1 MSKPLD
7 EALAR
12 LIDATLNGIDA
23 TTTFLAAEIPD
34 VVQQLLIWKM
44 TESLLYFVL
53 GVSLILSPWVTYKLW
68 GGVGAPG
75 APTKGATRYEVTLT
89 HDEYGRWH
97 DAAVFLLLPSAMV
110 IAAGFVVGDLDWLKI
125 LLAPKIYLLEYAKE
139 LIK

>member
-12 LIDATLNGIDA
+12 LIDTTLNGIDA
-23 TTTFLAAEIPD
+23 TATFLAAEIPD

-44 TESLLYFVL
+44 TESLLHFVL
-53 GVSLILSPWVTYKLW
+53 GVSLILSPWATYKLW
-68 GGVGAPG
+68 GGVGAPD
-75 APTKGATRYEVTLT
+75 APAKGATRYKVTLT

-97 DAAVFLLLPSAMV
+97 DEAMFLLLPSVLV
-110 IAAGFVVGDLDWLKI
+110 IAAGFGVGDLAWLKI
-125 LLAPKIYLLEYAKE
+125 LLAPKLYLLEYAKE